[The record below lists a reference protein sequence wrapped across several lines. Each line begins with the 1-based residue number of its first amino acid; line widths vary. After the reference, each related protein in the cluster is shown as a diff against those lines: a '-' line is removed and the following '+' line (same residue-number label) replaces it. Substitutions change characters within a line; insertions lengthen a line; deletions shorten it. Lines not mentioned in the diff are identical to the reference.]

1 MLDAVRSYV
10 AEVLSVRRD
19 EEALIGPTTEL
30 IALNEPVPSGTI
42 VVDEDEEGDWR
53 DKV

>member
-1 MLDAVRSYV
+1 MN
-10 AEVLSVRRD
+10 EVLALRRD
-19 EEALIGPTTEL
+19 EEALITPTTES
-30 IALNEPVPSGTI
+30 IIFAEPIPSGTI